1 MFSLRYMRNKY
12 LLQAPEGME
21 GQASGG
27 QAPAPA
33 AAPTTAPE
41 SSNGQAP
48 DRDYLRRL
56 EEQNLHAQQKITQFG
71 QQSAEL
77 KRQLEQMQKNE
88 DLRRQQMLA
97 AYGVTKDAAEPDV
110 IDRLMQDPKYL
121 DNVIEERVR
130 RAVDPIQAERERER
144 SQLLLEKEISKK
156 AEIQQKLLKQNYS
169 QEMVEQLTDFNT
181 MFPDLSD
188 KQQRLNQ
195 AVQYGTINST
205 EAQKMADAIDAEL
218 FKRIQF
224 YGGLDGVVQKQIG
237 NMFMSN
243 KDALMQ
249 DMMKQERQR
258 QLLNQR
264 NQPINAYNNSA
275 SPDADFNNVGY
286 KRRVGTA
293 RVVSQ

>member
-1 MFSLRYMRNKY
+1 MRIKH
-12 LLQAPEGME
+12 LLFAPEGME

-27 QAPAPA
+27 QAPIAP
-33 AAPTTAPE
+33 PTAPE
-41 SSNGQAP
+41 QPSGQAA

-56 EEQNLHAQQKITQFG
+56 EESNLHAQQKITQFG
-71 QQSAEL
+71 QQSAEM
-77 KRQLEQMQKNE
+77 KRQLEQMQKAE
-88 DLRRQQMLA
+88 EMRKQQMLA
-97 AYGVTKDAAEPDV
+97 AYGVAQDAAEPDA
-110 IDRLMQDPKYL
+110 IDRMMQDPNYL
-121 DNVIEERVR
+121 NNLIEERVKK
-130 RAVDPIQAERERER
+130 AVDPIQAERERER

-156 AEIQQKLLKQNYS
+156 AEIQQKLLAQNYS
-169 QEMVEQLTDFNT
+169 KEMVEQLTDFNT
-181 MFPDLSD
+181 MFPDLSE

-195 AVQYGTINST
+195 AVQYGTINSS
-205 EAQKMADAIDAEL
+205 EAQKIADAIDSEL

-243 KDALMQ
+243 KDVLMQ

-264 NQPINAYNNSA
+264 NQPMNTYNNSA
-275 SPDADFNNVGY
+275 TPDSNFNDVGY
-286 KRRVGTA
+286 KRRVGAA